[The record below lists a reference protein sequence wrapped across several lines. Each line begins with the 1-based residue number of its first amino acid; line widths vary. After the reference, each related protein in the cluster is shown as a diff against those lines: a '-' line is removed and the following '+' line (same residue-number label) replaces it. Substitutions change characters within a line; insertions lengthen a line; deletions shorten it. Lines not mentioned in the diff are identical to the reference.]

1 MSEYGQRSVVVSL
14 FSSYPHATTKPVL
27 PQLPP
32 AIGKTMLPTEITPRT
47 HAPDDSFE
55 NSKYAYAIRL
65 EYGCDPD
72 MIGSRP
78 IESPKMPT
86 TKPDLKMDGTSWMM
100 LLILSVLWG
109 GSFFFTEIALV
120 DLPPFTLVL
129 LRVSIASVILWWVVL
144 LRHIPIPRD
153 PKFWGAIAIMGA
165 FNNLVPFSLIVWGQ
179 THIASGLAA
188 ILNATTPL
196 FTIVIAHIAT
206 NNEKLN
212 LRKALG
218 VLIGFAGVVIIV
230 GLPGNATTPSDPET
244 IISPFAVFAPFAVLL
259 ATFCYGCTGVYGK
272 RFGGMNPILTA
283 AGMTTASSIMLVPLA
298 AIIDTPWALPMPA
311 PQTIL
316 AVLGIAALSTALA
329 YILYFAILKRA
340 GASNLLLVTFLIPVS
355 AILLGVGF
363 LGETLLPQQIAG
375 MGVIGVGLAVIDGRL
390 ISRKA

>member
-1 MSEYGQRSVVVSL
+1 MS
-14 FSSYPHATTKPVL
+14 
-27 PQLPP
+27 
-32 AIGKTMLPTEITPRT
+32 TESKAPITP
-47 HAPDDSFE
+47 APSQ
-55 NSKYAYAIRL
+55 SA
-65 EYGCDPD
+65 
-72 MIGSRP
+72 M
-78 IESPKMPT
+78 T
-86 TKPDLKMDGTSWMM
+86 PDLKMDGTSWLM
-100 LLILSVLWG
+100 LLVLSVLWG
-109 GSFFFTEIALV
+109 GSFFFTKIALV

-129 LRVSIASVILWWVVL
+129 ARVTIASLILWWVVL

-153 PKFWGAIAIMGA
+153 PKFWGAIVIMGA

-206 NNEKLN
+206 DNEKLN

-218 VLIGFAGVVIIV
+218 VLIGFAGVVVII
-230 GLPGNATTPSDPET
+230 GLPGVENLAPGDQ
-244 IISPFAVFAPFAVLL
+244 SPLKPTSTLAPLAPFAILL
-259 ATFCYGCTGVYGK
+259 ATFCYGCTGVFGK

-283 AGMTTASSIMLVPLA
+283 AGMTSASSIMLIPLA
-298 AIIDTPWALPMPA
+298 AIIDHPWTLPVPSSE
-311 PQTIL
+311 TIL
-316 AVLGIAALSTALA
+316 AVFGIAALSTSLA

-363 LGETLLPQQIAG
+363 LGETLLMQHIIG

-390 ISRKA
+390 TGQRI

>member
-1 MSEYGQRSVVVSL
+1 
-14 FSSYPHATTKPVL
+14 
-27 PQLPP
+27 
-32 AIGKTMLPTEITPRT
+32 MLPTEITPKRFALEEN
-47 HAPDDSFE
+47 HQSGKPAYLQDDS
-55 NSKYAYAIRL
+55 NRL
-65 EYGCDPD
+65 AATAT
-72 MIGSRP
+72 
-78 IESPKMPT
+78 SPKATTTRQGHLRKQETRPMPT
-86 TKPDLKMDGTSWMM
+86 QPQRMPDLKMDGTSWAM

-129 LRVSIASVILWWVVL
+129 CRVTIASLILWWVVL

-153 PKFWGAIAIMGA
+153 PKFWGAIVIMGA

-206 NNEKLN
+206 DNEKLN

-218 VLIGFAGVVIIV
+218 VLIGFAGVVVII
-230 GLPGNATTPSDPET
+230 GLPVGET
-244 IISPFAVFAPFAVLL
+244 IAAKGENAFKPASALAPLAPFAILL
-259 ATFCYGCTGVYGK
+259 ATFCYGCTGVFGK

-283 AGMTTASSIMLVPLA
+283 AGMTSASSILLIPLA
-298 AIIDTPWALPMPA
+298 AIIDRPWTLPVPSPETLM
-311 PQTIL
+311 
-316 AVLGIAALSTALA
+316 AVFGIAALSTSLA

-363 LGETLLPQQIAG
+363 LGETLLAQHIIG
-375 MGVIGVGLAVIDGRL
+375 MGVIGAGLAVIDGRV
-390 ISRKA
+390 RKLLPAGTQNNLKK